1 MLTLLGKE
9 LRILRISRGEIL
21 KEMAEK
27 LSITP
32 AYLSAIEN
40 GKREPTRKFM
50 NTLISVYN
58 LSEKEIEKLEKAY
71 SETINNVSITFTEE
85 MSPTQK
91 DLSFVFARRLDK
103 LSEDDITDIMKI
115 LNKEATP
122 TT

>member
-9 LRILRISRGEIL
+9 LRMLRISRGEIL
-21 KEMAEK
+21 KSMADK

-50 NTLISVYN
+50 NTLFSVYD
-58 LSEKEIEKLEKAY
+58 LSDEEIEKLEKAY
-71 SETINNVSITFTEE
+71 SETTNNVNIAFTEE
-85 MSPTQK
+85 MSSAQK
-91 DLSFVFARRLDK
+91 DLSFVFARRFDK
-103 LSEDDITDIMKI
+103 LSEEDVSDIMKI
-115 LNKEATP
+115 LNKEASS

>member
-21 KEMAEK
+21 KEMADK
-27 LSITP
+27 LGITP

-50 NTLISVYN
+50 NTLISVYD

-71 SETINNVSITFTEE
+71 SETINSISINFTEE

-91 DLSFVFARRLDK
+91 DLSFVFARRFDK

-115 LNKEATP
+115 LNKEVKS